1 MCPHKSGPNGGDA
14 MIAQHLQ
21 LDALRAELIDG
32 FRLGVSGNQFA
43 VLCTRFRT
51 ALAGHFASEE
61 AALAEAG
68 FSGLSQHAELH
79 REILAKLDDALDA
92 TNANSSSQTRYAFI
106 EAIETWLYQH
116 ELVDDGSYAGKI
128 SYRDLR

>member
-21 LDALRAELIDG
+21 LDALRVELIDA
-32 FRLGVSGNQFA
+32 FRLGMNGDQFV
-43 VLCTRFRT
+43 VLCTRFRA

-61 AALAEAG
+61 AALTESG
-68 FSGLSQHAELH
+68 FPGLSQHAELH
-79 REILAKLDDALDA
+79 RMILASFDDALYA
-92 TNANSSSQTRYAFI
+92 INAGSSNQTKYAFI

-116 ELVDDGSYAGKI
+116 ELVDDGSYAGNI
-128 SYRDLR
+128 AHRDLR